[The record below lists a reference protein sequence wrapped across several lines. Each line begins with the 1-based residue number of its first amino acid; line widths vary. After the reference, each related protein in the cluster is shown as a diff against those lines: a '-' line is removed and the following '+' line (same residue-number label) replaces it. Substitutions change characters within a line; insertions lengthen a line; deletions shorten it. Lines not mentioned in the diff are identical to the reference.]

1 MNKDSLE
8 EVEFLKWPAR
18 TLFEEVTKNLGGK
31 ISFLTCSDIHS
42 TSRKIVIEYD
52 HQLKEKQNG

>member
-8 EVEFLKWPAR
+8 ELEFLKWPGR
-18 TLFEEVTKNLGGK
+18 TLLEEITKNLGGK
-31 ISFLTCSDIHS
+31 ISFLTCSSINS

-52 HQLKEKQNG
+52 HQPKEK